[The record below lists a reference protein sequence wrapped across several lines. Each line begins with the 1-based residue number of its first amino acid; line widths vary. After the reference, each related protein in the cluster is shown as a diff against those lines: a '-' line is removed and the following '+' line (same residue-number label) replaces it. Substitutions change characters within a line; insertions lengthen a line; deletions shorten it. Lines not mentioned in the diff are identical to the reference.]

1 MFTVDS
7 LLALLVGMILVPL
20 VIYLPLYMQGVLG
33 KTATTSGAAITP
45 MTAAIVV
52 GSTLTGF
59 AIARVGRYRLIT
71 IAGALLLAAGVFLM
85 TQMTPSTSLGMASMA
100 LILAGVGLGTFF
112 GMLTLVAQ
120 NSLPRKRKGAGIGAI
135 TYLRSVGQAI
145 GLAGIGTVITGSL
158 RNDLPGRLPIEAAN
172 FLTPEGLKA
181 ATDTHL
187 LVDPAFRAS
196 VVRAVENLA
205 AANVPMGPQRE
216 AVSHQALL
224 LVAQVFDA
232 LKLSL
237 AFALRRGFLAV
248 LVFCAILLVASFFLQ
263 DAPLSKSW
271 DETESGA
278 AE

>member
-1 MFTVDS
+1 
-7 LLALLVGMILVPL
+7 MILVPL

>member
-205 AANVPMGPQRE
+205 AANVPNGPSARSCFPPGPAARCASLRRAE
-216 AVSHQALL
+216 AVACICPAARISGGARFLRDFARGVILPSRRSALEIL
-224 LVAQVFDA
+224 GRNRV
-232 LKLSL
+232 
-237 AFALRRGFLAV
+237 RG
-248 LVFCAILLVASFFLQ
+248 
-263 DAPLSKSW
+263 
-271 DETESGA
+271 G
-278 AE
+278 